1 MARFA
6 PWRPARGVE
15 YRNYR
20 TPTGDDPVSNE
31 WDPADREA
39 AYVSLCEALTKVGPD
54 HEVHFL
60 ARLALL
66 LAEELSDSSAFARAL
81 AAALLEAGDVNGPRP
96 AS

>member
-1 MARFA
+1 M
-6 PWRPARGVE
+6 RGVE
-15 YRNYR
+15 YGNDR

-39 AYVSLCEALTKVGPD
+39 TYVGLCEALTKAGPD
-54 HEVHFL
+54 REVHFL

-66 LAEELSDSSAFARAL
+66 LAEELSDPSAFARAL
-81 AAALLEAGDVNGPRP
+81 VAASLEPGDDNGPRS